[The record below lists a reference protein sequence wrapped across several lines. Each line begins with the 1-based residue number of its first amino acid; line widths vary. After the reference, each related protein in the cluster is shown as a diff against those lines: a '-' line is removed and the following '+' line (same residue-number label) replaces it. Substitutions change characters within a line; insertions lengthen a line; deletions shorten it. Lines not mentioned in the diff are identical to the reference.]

1 MRIDL
6 ISSSDVARVR
16 EERHNFDPTGHY
28 GRPDIFELRVDRR
41 RLSVASL
48 SDDPPGRD

>member
-1 MRIDL
+1 MADV
-6 ISSSDVARVR
+6 DVARVR
-16 EERHNFDPTGHY
+16 EERQSFDPTGHY

-41 RLSVASL
+41 RLSVASF